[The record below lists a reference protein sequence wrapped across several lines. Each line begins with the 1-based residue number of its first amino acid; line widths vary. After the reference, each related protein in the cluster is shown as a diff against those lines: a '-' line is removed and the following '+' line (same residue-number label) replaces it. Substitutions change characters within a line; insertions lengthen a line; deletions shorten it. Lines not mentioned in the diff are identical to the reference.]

1 MATTR
6 NTKRTATTVSLLI
19 MLGVMS
25 ACSSSGLSLVPASL
39 RTSIAAEDAKDNKVS
54 VDDILTSAREED
66 TDKGGQSIVAKTR
79 GKFASIFKKN
89 KKDTPSAVFQPV
101 ATASHGLKTDEDAI
115 ASFLEQ
121 QTAVPN
127 TVLAKTSKIDTITS
141 ASVSTV
147 KKSSTQIDPSA
158 SQFAKQANAIRKQ
171 FNQASEQPVRKTRTK
186 TRNNLRIAS
195 NTARAGDG
203 GLTNAEIAKG
213 WVETGPD
220 DLAGLPVDGFG
231 DGFDDDNG
239 AETEAILRGDSS
251 ADVRFSQYLNKTK
264 SRISNER
271 DYERQLQEASRQ
283 ATYEQDASSVFKA
296 AQRIAKQSSQPAVT
310 QTRINTPTIDPSEV
324 LARSKALSERNKVQN
339 AKTTKRASNNALLER
354 ARALV
359 SRTKP
364 QTPTT
369 TTLVLASGATQLSA
383 AQKDQFSQFIAAH
396 EGKPLIIE
404 AGLGNEGSTFEKL
417 AKAQARLKSLANQSP
432 AIRAAEQQIKPELQ
446 PNTIRLSV
454 KS

>member
-79 GKFASIFKKN
+79 GKFASIFKK
-89 KKDTPSAVFQPV
+89 KKKPSPVFQPV
-101 ATASHGLKTDEDAI
+101 ETAALGLKTDEDAI
-115 ASFLEQ
+115 AAFLEE
-121 QTAVPN
+121 QTAEPN
-127 TVLAKTSKIDTITS
+127 TVLAKTSSVDTIST
-141 ASVSTV
+141 AAVSTV
-147 KKSSTQIDPSA
+147 KKSSEQINTNDLR
-158 SQFAKQANAIRKQ
+158 FAKRAEAIRKQ
-171 FNQASEQPVRKTRTK
+171 FDQENGKPARKVKPK
-186 TRNNLRIAS
+186 TRNNLRITS
-195 NTARAGDG
+195 NDQRAGDG

-220 DLAGLPVDGFG
+220 DLAGLPIDGFG
-231 DGFDDDNG
+231 DDFDDSG
-239 AETEAILRGDSS
+239 AETEAVLRGDAS
-251 ADVRFSQYLNKTK
+251 ADVRFSQYLNKTR
-264 SRISNER
+264 SHITNER
-271 DYERQLQEASRQ
+271 DYERQLQEASRE
-283 ATYEQDASSVFKA
+283 ATYEQDASTVFKA
-296 AQRIAKQSSQPAVT
+296 AQRIAKQNPQPIAT
-310 QTRINTPTIDPSEV
+310 QPRSDTPKIDPSEV
-324 LARSKALSERNKVQN
+324 LARSKALSARNKAN
-339 AKTTKRASNNALLER
+339 STRATTGEASNNALLER

-364 QTPTT
+364 ATPTT
-369 TTLVLASGATQLSA
+369 TTLVLASGATNLSA
-383 AQKDQFSQFIAAH
+383 AQRDQFSQFLAAH
-396 EGKPLIIE
+396 EGKPLKIE
-404 AGLGNEGSTFEKL
+404 AGLGNEGNTFERL

-432 AIRAAEQQIKPELQ
+432 AMRAADQQIKPEFQ

>member
-25 ACSSSGLSLVPASL
+25 ACSSSGLSLVPANLRASL
-39 RTSIAAEDAKDNKVS
+39 AAEDAKGKNVS
-54 VDDILTSAREED
+54 VDDILTSAREKD
-66 TDKGGQSIVAKTR
+66 NDKGGQSIVAKTR

-89 KKDTPSAVFQPV
+89 KKGTASAVFQPV
-101 ATASHGLKTDEDAI
+101 ATASHGLKTDEDEI
-115 ASFLEQ
+115 AAFLEQ
-121 QTAVPN
+121 QTGVPD
-127 TVLAKTSKIDTITS
+127 TVLAKTSKFDTIST

-147 KKSSTQIDPSA
+147 QKSSEHIEPST
-158 SQFAKQANAIRKQ
+158 SQFAKQADAIRKQ
-171 FNQASEQPVRKTRTK
+171 FDQASGQPARKTRK
-186 TRNNLRIAS
+186 RNNLRITS
-195 NTARAGDG
+195 NNQRAGDG
-203 GLTNAEIAKG
+203 GLTNAEIAKD
-213 WVETGPD
+213 WVETGPE
-220 DLAGLPVDGFG
+220 DLIGLPVDGF
-231 DGFDDDNG
+231 DDDID
-239 AETEAILRGDSS
+239 ETEVILRGDAS

-283 ATYEQDASSVFKA
+283 ATYEQDATTVFKA
-296 AQRIAKQSSQPAVT
+296 AQRIAKQSPQPAAS
-310 QTRINTPTIDPSEV
+310 QTRTNTPAIDPSEV
-324 LARSKALSERNKVQN
+324 LARSKALSARNKVKS
-339 AKTTKRASNNALLER
+339 AKTTTKHVSNTALLER

-359 SRTKP
+359 SRSQP
-364 QTPTT
+364 ATPTT
-369 TTLVLASGATQLSA
+369 TTLVLAADETQLSA
-383 AQKDQFSQFIAAH
+383 AQRDQFSQFLAAH

-404 AGLGNEGSTFEKL
+404 AGLGNEGNTFEKL

-432 AIRAAEQQIKPELQ
+432 AIRAAEQKIKPELQ

>member
-25 ACSSSGLSLVPASL
+25 ACSSSGLSLVPANLRASL
-39 RTSIAAEDAKDNKVS
+39 AAEDAKGKNVS

-66 TDKGGQSIVAKTR
+66 NDKGGQSIVAKTR

-89 KKDTPSAVFQPV
+89 KKDTASAVFQPV
-101 ATASHGLKTDEDAI
+101 ATTSHGLKADEDAI

-121 QTAVPN
+121 QASVPN
-127 TVLAKTSKIDTITS
+127 TVLTKTSEIDTITTS
-141 ASVSTV
+141 SVSTV
-147 KKSSTQIDPSA
+147 KKSSEHIAPSA
-158 SQFAKQANAIRKQ
+158 SQFAKQADAIRKQ
-171 FNQASEQPVRKTRTK
+171 FDQASDQPARKTK
-186 TRNNLRIAS
+186 TRSNLRIAS
-195 NTARAGDG
+195 NNQRAGDG
-203 GLTNAEIAKG
+203 GLTNAEIAKD

-220 DLAGLPVDGFG
+220 DLVGLPVDGF
-231 DGFDDDNG
+231 DDDID
-239 AETEAILRGDSS
+239 ETEAILRGEAS

-271 DYERQLQEASRQ
+271 DYERQLQAAARQ
-283 ATYEQDASSVFKA
+283 ATYEQDASTVFKA
-296 AQRIAKQSSQPAVT
+296 AQRIAKQSPQPTVT
-310 QTRINTPTIDPSEV
+310 QAGINTPTIDPSEV
-324 LARSKALSERNKVQN
+324 LARSKALSARNKVKS
-339 AKTTKRASNNALLER
+339 AKTTTKQASNKALLER

-359 SRTKP
+359 SRSKP
-364 QTPTT
+364 ATPTT
-369 TTLVLASGATQLSA
+369 TTLVLAADETQLSA
-383 AQKDQFSQFIAAH
+383 AQRDQFSQFMAAH
-396 EGKPLIIE
+396 EGKPLIVE
-404 AGLGNEGSTFEKL
+404 AGLGNEGNTFEKL

-432 AIRAAEQQIKPELQ
+432 AIRAAEQKIKPELQ

>member
-39 RTSIAAEDAKDNKVS
+39 RASIITEDAKDKKVS
-54 VDDILTSAREED
+54 VNDILTSAREDDE
-66 TDKGGQSIVAKTR
+66 DKGGQSIVAKTR
-79 GKFASIFKKN
+79 GKFASIFKK
-89 KKDTPSAVFQPV
+89 KKNDTASAVFQPV
-101 ATASHGLKTDEDAI
+101 ATASLGLKTDDDAI

-121 QTAVPN
+121 QTGVPN
-127 TVLAKTSKIDTITS
+127 TVLAKTSQIDTIST

-147 KKSSTQIDPSA
+147 KKSSTQVDPST
-158 SQFAKQANAIRKQ
+158 SHFAKRADAIRKQ
-171 FNQASEQPVRKTRTK
+171 FDQASEQPAHKARAK

-195 NTARAGDG
+195 NNQRAGDG
-203 GLTNAEIAKG
+203 GLTNADIAKG

-220 DLAGLPVDGFG
+220 DLVGLPVDGFI
-231 DGFDDDNG
+231 DDSAD
-239 AETEAILRGDSS
+239 TEAFLHDNAS

-283 ATYEQDASSVFKA
+283 ATYEQDASTVFKA
-296 AQRIAKQSSQPAVT
+296 AQRIAKQNPQPGA
-310 QTRINTPTIDPSEV
+310 TRTRTNTAAIDPSEI
-324 LARSKALSERNKVQN
+324 LARSKALSERNKVQSAN
-339 AKTTKRASNNALLER
+339 ATTKNASNNALLER

-359 SRTKP
+359 SRSKP
-364 QTPTT
+364 ATPTT
-369 TTLVLASGATQLSA
+369 TTLVLASGATRLSA
-383 AQKDQFSQFIAAH
+383 AQRDQLSQFMAAH

-404 AGLGNEGSTFEKL
+404 AGLGNEGNTFEKL

-432 AIRAAEQQIKPELQ
+432 AIRAAEQKIKPELQ

>member
-25 ACSSSGLSLVPASL
+25 ACTSSGLSLVPASL
-39 RTSIAAEDAKDNKVS
+39 RASLVAEDAKNKNVS
-54 VDDILTSAREED
+54 VDDILTSAREEGD
-66 TDKGGQSIVAKTR
+66 DKGGQSIVAKTR

-89 KKDTPSAVFQPV
+89 KTGTASAVFQPV
-101 ATASHGLKTDEDAI
+101 ETASHGLNTDEDAI
-115 ASFLEQ
+115 ALFLEE
-121 QTAVPN
+121 QTSKPN
-127 TVLAKTSKIDTITS
+127 TVLAKTSNIDTMTT

-147 KKSSTQIDPSA
+147 KKSNEAIDGDA
-158 SQFAKQANAIRKQ
+158 SRFAKRAEAIRKQ
-171 FNQASEQPVRKTRTK
+171 FDQASEQPARKTK

-195 NTARAGDG
+195 NNQRAGDG
-203 GLTNAEIAKG
+203 GLTNAEIAKD

-220 DLAGLPVDGFG
+220 DLAGLPVDGF
-231 DGFDDDNG
+231 DDDID
-239 AETEAILRGDSS
+239 ETEAILRGDAP

-264 SRISNER
+264 SRITNER

-283 ATYEQDASSVFKA
+283 ATYEQDASTVFKA
-296 AQRIAKQSSQPAVT
+296 AQRIAKQNPQLAAS
-310 QTRINTPTIDPSEV
+310 QTRTNTPAIDPAEV
-324 LARSKALSERNKVQN
+324 LARSKALSARNKGKS
-339 AKTTKRASNNALLER
+339 AKTTTKKASNNALLER

-359 SRTKP
+359 SRSKP
-364 QTPTT
+364 ATPTT
-369 TTLVLASGATQLSA
+369 TTLVLASNATQLSA
-383 AQKDQFSQFIAAH
+383 AQRDQFSQFMAAH
-396 EGKPLIIE
+396 EGKPLLIE
-404 AGLGNEGSTFEKL
+404 AGLGNEGNTFEKL
-417 AKAQARLKSLANQSP
+417 AKAQARLKLLTNQSP